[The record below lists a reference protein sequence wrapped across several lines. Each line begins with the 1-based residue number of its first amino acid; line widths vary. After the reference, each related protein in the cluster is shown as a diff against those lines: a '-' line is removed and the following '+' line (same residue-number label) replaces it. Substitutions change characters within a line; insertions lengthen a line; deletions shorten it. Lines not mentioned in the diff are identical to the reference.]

1 MKKIKLKIEDV
12 SQKYDGKLTLKN
24 INLEVYEG
32 EIVVFLGPSG
42 CGKTTLLKSIA
53 GLISIHSGKMYIDGK
68 SIEKLTPQERN
79 TAMIFQNYALFPHMS
94 VRENIEYGL
103 KIRKLDKTHIHKQ
116 ADKIIKMTNLQ
127 DLENRQITQLSGGQQ
142 QRVAISRAMIVE
154 PQLMLFDE
162 PLSNLDENL
171 RLKMRREIKKMLKEM
186 NITSIYVTHDQN
198 EAMSIA
204 DKIVIMKD
212 GLIQQIS
219 SPNNLYYKPINKYV
233 ANFIGHTNIYDI
245 QIENGKFRLFDKQF
259 DVQLFTKSDYDE
271 FSNILIPAE
280 TIKIITDEKIIDK
293 NMSDYNIKN
302 KDTTIIKAIVK
313 DIESFTSIR
322 KYIVKTKSIDSK
334 SSMNLEI
341 KEMNIPNKF
350 EYAIGDEV
358 LISIDQNNFHYMR

>member
-1 MKKIKLKIEDV
+1 MNKIKLKIENV
-12 SQKYDGKLTLKN
+12 CQRYDGKLTLN
-24 INLEVYEG
+24 DINLEVYEG

-53 GLISIHSGKMYIDGK
+53 GLISITSGKMYMDGK

-103 KIRKLDKTHIHKQ
+103 KIRKLDKKYIHDH

-127 DLENRQITQLSGGQQ
+127 SLEDRQITQLSGGQQ
-142 QRVAISRAMIVE
+142 QRVAISRAMIIE
-154 PQLMLFDE
+154 PELMLFDE

-212 GLIQQIS
+212 GFIQQIS
-219 SPNNLYYKPINKYV
+219 SPNDLYYKPINKYV

-245 QIENGKFRLFDKQF
+245 HIENNSFTLFGENF
-259 DVQLFTKSDYDE
+259 STKLADAD
-271 FSNILIPAE
+271 FSEVLIPAE
-280 TIKIITDEKIIDK
+280 TIKIIDNENTHKQNANNKNNPNTRILKGII
-293 NMSDYNIKN
+293 
-302 KDTTIIKAIVK
+302 K

-322 KYIVKTKSIDSK
+322 KYIVEIDSL
-334 SSMNLEI
+334 SLEI
-341 KEMNIPNKF
+341 KEMNVPSEF
-350 EYAIGDEV
+350 EYHVGDV
-358 LISIDQNNFHYMR
+358 VSISIDTNNFHYMK